1 MHMKSILLLLL
12 LASEMVYGAPPK
24 LTSVS
29 PSSGTTAGGTVITLQ
44 GLRLSGATKI
54 SVRGVPCTSFSVETP
69 TSATCVTPPGKAGTA
84 SVVVRTASGANASNK
99 RFTYAVLPPVVK
111 SVSPNSGTTAGGTS
125 ITITGDNL
133 TGATSILVGGK
144 ACPSFSVISISSA
157 TCTTPPGA
165 AGTASVVVTTS
176 NGTSASNTLYT
187 YTTTTPTPTPTPT
200 PSGSPSVTAVSPT
213 SGTVAGGDVITITG
227 SNFTGAS
234 SILVGGKACTTFTVS
249 SATTASCT
257 TPAGTLGTASVVVTT
272 SNGTSASNTLF
283 TYKATGQSGKYYGP
297 ESYSTILSK
306 TFTPQL
312 TLTGGITTNRGR
324 YLIADSPSATSASNY
339 LSIGADYSATA
350 GYTVTASSIASPSNY
365 KSYFSALIQAVAN
378 STDSS
383 GYYRLDSHLNPNDSI
398 DADINDSYKL
408 KFRNNRGKTS
418 PTYGYVVFSYDAT
431 SNYLRAMK
439 RYTYSLSSS
448 TETGGGGQSSTFYSG
463 TYTEDLSFGA
473 TGYYV
478 KASEGGYSLVSTS
491 GAATK
496 LYLFT
501 SADNYGIPT
510 SFNPAGTP
518 YGSNP
523 PAPFPSTV
531 TPATVEATFSAKIN
545 STYKDQVAASGTSA
559 QTKAS
564 ADSYLLTI
572 PAKLASQGTNLR
584 YSTDLYTA
592 FRDAA
597 LAGKLASDA
606 VADGVPGQNL
616 VPFVYFTNE
625 KDSEGLYHP
634 FMNIVTYTN
643 PGSPNGLL
651 DIAGPPF
658 KGPSGATAPVTKYSN
673 LDNKVLQIP
682 MKDYGQV
689 TNVTDNA
696 MNPASQG
703 WRVNLVTDSGCG
715 QSGSPIATC
724 PAYDNY
730 NYASTADMGVLID
743 GSIIFPVLNN
753 TLMPSQWK
761 GELSTYGCHVG
772 QGGGGPHCHAD
783 GFKTGQSIVTLYN
796 DSDYVGKTHP
806 PLIGFGFD
814 GVALFGVY
822 RVGTDASMLGYGT
835 SLDAFGGH
843 NHDGI
848 GYHYHAHTAT
858 MPSSYDVSDKGVT
871 ISASQNPVNVLL
883 KGAWAGNIN
892 KVPYFGGPTGFQ
904 TNPYLGGSAQ

>member
-1 MHMKSILLLLL
+1 MKLITLLLLS
-12 LASEMVYGAPPK
+12 LATGVVYAAPPK
-24 LTSVS
+24 LTAVTPSV
-29 PSSGTTAGGTVITLQ
+29 GTTAGGTVITLQ
-44 GLRLSGATKI
+44 GSGFTGAKKI
-54 SVRGVPCTSFSVETP
+54 TVRGIPCSSFNVETP
-69 TSATCVTPPGKAGTA
+69 TSATCVTPPGKVGKA
-84 SVVVRTASGANASNK
+84 SVVVRTAGGANKANQ
-99 RFTYAVLPPVVK
+99 RFTYAALAPQVT
-111 SVSPNSGTTAGGTS
+111 SVSPSSGTTAGGTS
-125 ITITGDNL
+125 ITITGNNL
-133 TGATSILVGGK
+133 TGATSIVVGGK
-144 ACPSFSVISISSA
+144 ACASFGVISISSA
-157 TCTTPPGA
+157 TCVTPSGS
-165 AGTASVVVTTS
+165 AGTASVVVTTA
-176 NGTSASNTLYT
+176 NGTSSANTLYS
-187 YTTTTPTPTPTPT
+187 YTTTPAPNPSPSPTPT
-200 PSGSPSVTAVSPT
+200 PSGQ
-213 SGTVAGGDVITITG
+213 SGQYYGPA
-227 SNFTGAS
+227 SYS
-234 SILVGGKACTTFTVS
+234 SIL
-249 SATTASCT
+249 
-257 TPAGTLGTASVVVTT
+257 
-272 SNGTSASNTLF
+272 SNA
-283 TYKATGQSGKYYGP
+283 YA
-297 ESYSTILSK
+297 
-306 TFTPQL
+306 PQL
-312 TLTGGITTNRGR
+312 TLSGGITTNRGR
-324 YLIADSPSATSASNY
+324 YLISDAATATSASNY

-350 GYTVTASSIASPSNY
+350 GYTVTASSIASPATY

-383 GYYRLDSHLNPNDSI
+383 GYYRLDSHLNPNESI
-398 DADINDSYKL
+398 DVDINDSYKL

-418 PTYGYVVFSYDAT
+418 PTYGYVVFSYDA
-431 SNYLRAMK
+431 SGNYLRAMK
-439 RYTYSLSSS
+439 RYTYSLASS
-448 TETGGGGQSSTFYSG
+448 TETNPNGQVSSFYSG

-478 KASEGGYSLVSTS
+478 KASQGGYSLVSTS

-510 SFNPAGTP
+510 SFNPAGTA
-518 YGSNP
+518 YSSNS

-531 TPATVEATFSAKIN
+531 TPATVEATFSAKLN
-545 STYKDQVAASGTSA
+545 STYKNQVAASGSSA
-559 QTKAS
+559 ETKAG

-572 PAKLASQGTNLR
+572 PTKLASQGANLR

-616 VPFVYFTNE
+616 VPFIYFTNE
-625 KDSEGLYHP
+625 KDAQGLYHP
-634 FMNIVTYTN
+634 FMNVVTYTN

-651 DIAGPPF
+651 DVPGPPF
-658 KGPSGATAPVTKYSN
+658 KGAGGPTTPVTRYSN
-673 LDNKVLQIP
+673 LDNKVIQIP

-696 MNPASQG
+696 MIPASQG

-715 QSGSPIATC
+715 QSGSPVATC

-753 TLMPSQWK
+753 TLIPSQWK

-814 GVALFGVY
+814 GVALFGIY
-822 RVGTDASMLGYGT
+822 RVGMDASMLGYGT
-835 SLDAFGGH
+835 PLDAFGGH

-858 MPSSYDVSDKGVT
+858 MPSSYNVNDKGVT

-892 KVPYFGGPTGFQ
+892 KVPYFGYATDYK
-904 TNPYLGGSAQ
+904 TNAYLGGSGQ